1 MSIETAHRGY
11 TVRFSENEDNWRCY
25 DLDLENASLAKLKEQ
40 IDKLLLKVRKESA
53 VDVLIVGSEYSSH
66 FTVTEGRAI
75 DAKIGYE
82 RHRSGYTGQETK
94 EPTRKVSLGIFSNR
108 RGGDRGGKSFYP
120 ISDVSLPT
128 PEVYAAVAEV
138 ERLRKI
144 AKAAEEAVRAAV
156 RAIPRISE
164 EDVAGLI
171 RAATEKH
178 EV

>member
-1 MSIETAHRGY
+1 MADIQTVHRDY
-11 TVRFSENEDNWRCY
+11 AIRYSENEDNWRCY
-25 DLDLENASLAKLKEQ
+25 DLDLEDASLAKLKER

-53 VDVLIVGSEYSSH
+53 VDVLIVGSEHSSH

-75 DAKIGYE
+75 DAKVGFE
-82 RHRSGYTGQETK
+82 RQRSSYSSEAK
-94 EPTRKVSLGIFSNR
+94 EPIRKVSLGIFSNR

-128 PEVYAAVAEV
+128 PEVYAAIAEV

-144 AKAAEEAVRAAV
+144 AKAAEEAVKAAV

>member
-11 TVRFSENEDNWRCY
+11 TVRFSENEDYWRCY

-53 VDVLIVGSEYSSH
+53 VDVLIVGSEHSSH
-66 FTVTEGRAI
+66 FSVTEGRAI
-75 DAKIGYE
+75 DAKVGFE
-82 RHRSGYTGQETK
+82 RQRSSYSGDAK
-94 EPTRKVSLGIFSNR
+94 EPIRKVSLGIFSNR

-120 ISDVSLPT
+120 ISEISLPT
-128 PEVYAAVAEV
+128 PEVYAAIAEV

-144 AKAAEEAVRAAV
+144 AKAAEEAVKAAV

>member
-1 MSIETAHRGY
+1 MADIQTEHRGY
-11 TVRFSENEDNWRCY
+11 TVRYSENEDNWRCY
-25 DLDLENASLAKLKEQ
+25 DLDLEDASLAKLKER

-53 VDVLIVGSEYSSH
+53 VDVLIVGSEHSSH
-66 FTVTEGRAI
+66 FSVTEGRAI
-75 DAKIGYE
+75 DAKVGFE
-82 RHRSGYTGQETK
+82 RQRSSYSGDAK
-94 EPTRKVSLGIFSNR
+94 EPIRKVSLGIFSNR

-144 AKAAEEAVRAAV
+144 AKAAEDAVKAAV

-164 EDVAGLI
+164 DDVAGLI

>member
-1 MSIETAHRGY
+1 MADIQTEHRGY
-11 TVRFSENEDNWRCY
+11 TVRYSENEDNWRCY
-25 DLDLENASLAKLKEQ
+25 DLDLEDASLAKLKER

-53 VDVLIVGSEYSSH
+53 VDVLIVGSEHSSH

-75 DAKIGYE
+75 DAKVGFE
-82 RHRSGYTGQETK
+82 RQRSSYSSEAK
-94 EPTRKVSLGIFSNR
+94 EPIRKVSLGIFSNR